1 MTFCKDMSSRLEEP
15 FCKNI
20 CSLGIDTSYC
30 SDLYMFLIR
39 LNHLIAVLAIS
50 EKAPAHSLDT
60 SQWRGFLRFFW
71 WVVFLLGVVLAEDGQ
86 RSFASCKCDDVHG
99 YLMSFFCTCSFV
111 LNFYFC
117 FWYSCDNTNARH
129 HKRSSGRQWGQRS
142 KNTKNINQ
150 TKRWKKME
158 SLQKGCLK
166 INESGKTRNREPEVV
181 SLQNDAW
188 KRHLKSQLLIKRSL
202 ANVRLPYSE
211 ESRHLIKWGGCL
223 KSNEG
228 AKTLCFL

>member
-1 MTFCKDMSSRLEEP
+1 MHHTREPVLYRLGSLQNAKVLLHYRGGVFILGSFLGLPAPCHFVRHRSSFRAAMAAI
-15 FCKNI
+15 F
-20 CSLGIDTSYC
+20 GFGGDT
-30 SDLYMFLIR
+30 
-39 LNHLIAVLAIS
+39 N
-50 EKAPAHSLDT
+50 
-60 SQWRGFLRFFW
+60 
-71 WVVFLLGVVLAEDGQ
+71 FLLGVVLAKDGQ

-99 YLMSFFCTCSFV
+99 YHMCFFCTCSFV
-111 LNFYFC
+111 FNFYFY

-142 KNTKNINQ
+142 KNTKNIKQ
-150 TKRWKKME
+150 TKRWQKME

-166 INESGKTRNREPEVV
+166 INEFGKTRNREPEVV

-188 KRHLKSQLLIKRSL
+188 NRHLKSQLLIKRSS

>member
-1 MTFCKDMSSRLEEP
+1 MLFRHWYKLL
-15 FCKNI
+15 F
-20 CSLGIDTSYC
+20 
-30 SDLYMFLIR
+30 
-39 LNHLIAVLAIS
+39 
-50 EKAPAHSLDT
+50 
-60 SQWRGFLRFFW
+60 RFVHVFDSPQSFDSC
-71 WVVFLLGVVLAEDGQ
+71 FLLQVVSVTTFMVIL
-86 RSFASCKCDDVHG
+86 CV
-99 YLMSFFCTCSFV
+99 FFCTCSFV
-111 LNFYFC
+111 FNFYF

-142 KNTKNINQ
+142 KNTKNIKQ
-150 TKRWKKME
+150 TKRWQKME

-188 KRHLKSQLLIKRSL
+188 KRHLKSQLLIKRSS